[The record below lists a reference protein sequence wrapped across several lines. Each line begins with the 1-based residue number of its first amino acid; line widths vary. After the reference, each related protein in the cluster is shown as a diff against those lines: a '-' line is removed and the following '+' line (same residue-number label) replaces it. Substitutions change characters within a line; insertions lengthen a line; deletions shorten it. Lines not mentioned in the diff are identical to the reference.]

1 MLSENLCYKVKFVLT
16 VLTEFFPLLSAGGM
30 VLGTRFIYITCNE
43 SRSLGKVVLL
53 SSAMKESVVFPFDKV
68 ESDERKAGETRS
80 T

>member
-1 MLSENLCYKVKFVLT
+1 M
-16 VLTEFFPLLSAGGM
+16 
-30 VLGTRFIYITCNE
+30 LGTRFIYITCNE

-80 T
+80 TCI